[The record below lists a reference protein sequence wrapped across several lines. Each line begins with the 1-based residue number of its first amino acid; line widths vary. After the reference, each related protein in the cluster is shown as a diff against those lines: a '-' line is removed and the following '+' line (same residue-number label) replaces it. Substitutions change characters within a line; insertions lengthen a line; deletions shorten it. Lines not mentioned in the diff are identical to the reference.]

1 MRTAKSLE
9 CSDRRYYLPELSTCP
24 ACGGQLVPARHLA
37 WRKVI
42 QTLQTTFFA
51 ASRPSFCPK
60 PACRGSEHLIR
71 SDAAERL
78 SLPGSGLGLDVIAEV
93 GRLRTEKRLT
103 RTEIWS
109 ELRERVQISERHV
122 QNVLDNFWAL
132 LACATRLDTTRLTQ
146 AVADY
151 GGLIVSLDGLR
162 PENGRPQLWLAREV
176 LSGQPLRAEVLAH
189 ADVPTLTQFLAPLR
203 DAGWPIL
210 AALSDKQQSILD
222 AVQATW
228 PGLPHQLCQAHYL
241 RDAAEPL
248 YERDRHMAVQMRKTL
263 RDCELVRQAATLAVP
278 PLKPEDLPD
287 SALIPD
293 GPAAP
298 LTPRPLTAPPPDTAG
313 GGTPPATALT
323 RPTVVQS
330 AARLVARTL
339 TLRGRPP
346 FKFAGLRMY
355 HDLMSIQ
362 HALRACQAFEPD
374 GGLQELEHLLQSIRL
389 QWRTENHHLRMG
401 FDWLGEIAALLD
413 EPLPTVESPRPK
425 GRSVARKVEAYLKQL
440 QRLELPPDL
449 HPFRQH
455 LIAIT
460 RRFAPGLYVC
470 YDIPGLP
477 RTNNELESIFRRVK
491 SLERRIEG
499 RQHINDTL
507 LCYGPWLLIGP
518 PYSHAALLDQF
529 QQVDPHAFQ
538 DERTRLSRN
547 QEAFRDVYHSEH
559 DLPGT
564 LQQLIVDWTT
574 ASRLPSL

>member
-9 CSDRRYYLPELSTCP
+9 CNDRRYYLPELSTCP
-24 ACGGQLVPARHLA
+24 ACGVQLVPARHLA

-51 ASRPSFCPK
+51 ASRPSFCPTS
-60 PACRGSEHLIR
+60 ACRGSEHLLR

-78 SLPGSGLGLDVIAEV
+78 SLPGSGLGLDVVVEV
-93 GRLRTEKRLT
+93 GRLRTEGRLT

-109 ELRERVQISERHV
+109 ELRERVQISERHI

-132 LACATRLDTTRLTQ
+132 LACAIRLDTARLTQ
-146 AVADY
+146 AVTDY

-162 PENGRPQLWLAREV
+162 PENGRPQLWMAREV
-176 LSGQPLRAEVLAH
+176 LTGQPLRAELLAH
-189 ADVPTLTQFLAPLR
+189 ADVSTLTQFLAPLR

-222 AVQATW
+222 AVQGTW

-241 RDAAEPL
+241 SDAADPL
-248 YERDRHMAVQMRKTL
+248 YERDRHMAVQLRKAL
-263 RDCELVRQAATLAVP
+263 RACDLVRQAATITLP

-287 SALIPD
+287 SALMPSC
-293 GPAAP
+293 PARPPAP
-298 LTPRPLTAPPPDTAG
+298 LPRPAPARDAG
-313 GGTPPATALT
+313 RGGAVPATLLT

-330 AARLVARTL
+330 AAGLMARTL

-362 HALRACQAFEPD
+362 HALHDCQAIQPEA
-374 GGLQELEHLLQSIRL
+374 GLQELANLLQTLRL
-389 QWRTENHHLRMG
+389 QWRTEHHHLRMG
-401 FDWLGEIAALLD
+401 FGWLCEIAARLD
-413 EPLPTVESPRPK
+413 EPRPTVEAPQPK
-425 GRSVARKVEAYLKQL
+425 GRAVARKVDAYLKHL
-440 QRLELPPDL
+440 QRLEIPSDL
-449 HPFRQH
+449 DSFRQH

-460 RRFAPGLYVC
+460 QRFAPGLYRG

-499 RQHINDTL
+499 RQQINDIL
-507 LCYGPWLLIGP
+507 LRYGPWLLIRP
-518 PYSHAALLDQF
+518 DRPQAALLEQF
-529 QQVDPHAFQ
+529 QQVAPQAFH

-547 QEAFRDVYHSEH
+547 QETFRDVCHSEH

-564 LQQLIVDWTT
+564 LKQLIVDWTT
-574 ASRLPSL
+574 VTRLPSL